1 MIRPAWVEINLDAL
15 KHNFNAIREFAG
27 STVKIIA
34 TIKQSAYGH
43 GVIPIARQLSLMG
56 VNYFGVGSVEEAIFL
71 RDAGFSEPILV
82 LSSVSSEFADK
93 FVDYSI
99 TPTVVNLHFAKSLNS
114 IAKERNKRCPVHV
127 HIDTGMGRLG
137 YYYKDAAVLVKELAE
152 LDNLYL
158 EGIYTHFPSAD
169 VDSNFTI
176 EQINKFNSFTSH
188 MESLGIT
195 FLYKH
200 SANSMGVLNYPQ
212 ACINMIRPG
221 LILYGISPV
230 DSIPIEVAPVM
241 ALKSRV
247 IFIKKVD
254 KGMSVGYGRTYIA
267 KRSVYIATVEIGYA
281 DGYPWSLSGKGI
293 VSIKGRNYPVVG
305 RVCMDHI
312 MVELEN
318 GNDVKEGDEVLLFG
332 RSGDDFIPVE
342 KIARLANT
350 IPYEIVSRLSL
361 KLPRVYLPN
370 KLAYQ
375 Q

>member
-1 MIRPAWVEINLDAL
+1 
-15 KHNFNAIREFAG
+15 
-27 STVKIIA
+27 
-34 TIKQSAYGH
+34 
-43 GVIPIARQLSLMG
+43 
-56 VNYFGVGSVEEAIFL
+56 
-71 RDAGFSEPILV
+71 
-82 LSSVSSEFADK
+82 
-93 FVDYSI
+93 
-99 TPTVVNLHFAKSLNS
+99 
-114 IAKERNKRCPVHV
+114 
-127 HIDTGMGRLG
+127 
-137 YYYKDAAVLVKELAE
+137 
-152 LDNLYL
+152 
-158 EGIYTHFPSAD
+158 
-169 VDSNFTI
+169 
-176 EQINKFNSFTSH
+176 
-188 MESLGIT
+188 
-195 FLYKH
+195 
-200 SANSMGVLNYPQ
+200 
-212 ACINMIRPG
+212 MIRPG